1 MYLVSEFKLYAT
13 RAGHLLASLVLLGA
27 VTFNSSAAEPT
38 AIIDL
43 WPGSPPDEPA
53 AAALEAEADLTKPT
67 DRLIAGRRII
77 KLGNVSKP
85 QLHVYLPPSER
96 RNGSMVVVCPGGGF
110 TILAW
115 DLEGTEVAAW
125 LNAQG
130 IAAAVL
136 KYRVPTRTREN
147 RWLAPVQ
154 DTQRA
159 LSLVRSRAAEWS
171 LAPDRIGTLGFSA
184 GGFTAAHVALQPT
197 QRLYEGVDAADQVS
211 FRPDFVV
218 LVYPGSLV
226 ADDTRELKPELV
238 PTKSTPPFFLVHA
251 ADDRVPSENSVQ
263 LFLALRRAGVPAEL
277 HVYQNGGHGYG
288 LRPVADSPV
297 TSWAD
302 RCEAWFIGQGLMPAK
317 AR

>member
-1 MYLVSEFKLYAT
+1 MAFVSEFKYSA
-13 RAGHLLASLVLLGA
+13 ALARRSLAPLVLLGA
-27 VTFNSSAAEPT
+27 VTLRSFAAEPT
-38 AIIDL
+38 TIINL
-43 WPGSPPDEPA
+43 WPGSPPDEPVA
-53 AAALEAEADLTKPT
+53 ATVEAEADLTKPT

-77 KLGNVSKP
+77 KLGNVSTP
-85 QLHVYLPPSER
+85 QLHVYLPPPER

-110 TILAW
+110 SILAW

-125 LNAQG
+125 LNGQG
-130 IAAAVL
+130 TAAAVL

-154 DTQRA
+154 DAQRA

-184 GGFTAAHVALQPT
+184 GGFTAAHVGLQPT
-197 QRLYEGVDAADQVS
+197 QRLYPAVDAADQVP

-226 ADDTRELKPELV
+226 TDDTRELKPELT

-263 LFLALRRAGVPAEL
+263 LFLALRRAEVPAEL

-288 LRPVADSPV
+288 LRPDPQFPV
-297 TSWAD
+297 TSWAE
-302 RCEAWFIGQGLMPAK
+302 RCEAWFHVQGLKPAQ